1 MLTES
6 ITIRKA
12 TIDDVPTLLRFEQGV
27 VVTERPFDPT
37 LKPHPNSYYDI
48 PRMIEDPSVQLVVAE
63 CGGQLVGCGYARI
76 EASKHYLRHQSH
88 AYLGFMY
95 VEPEWRGKNVNQMI
109 IDNLEQWTVSKG
121 LTEMRLEVYVENLAA
136 IKAYEK
142 TGFSKLL
149 VQMRKGVGNER

>member
-6 ITIRKA
+6 VTIRKA
-12 TIDDVPTLLRFEQGV
+12 TLDDVPTLLRFEQGV
-27 VVTERPFDPT
+27 VKTERPFDPT

-48 PRMIEDPSVQLVVAE
+48 PRMIEDPLVQLVVAE
-63 CGGQLVGCGYARI
+63 YGGQLVGCGYARI
-76 EASKHYLRHQSH
+76 EASKHYLRHDKH

-95 VEPEWRGKNVNQMI
+95 VDPQWRGKNVNQMI
-109 IDNLEQWTVSKG
+109 IDYLKRWTMSRG

-142 TGFSKLL
+142 AGFGQLL
-149 VQMRKGVGNER
+149 VQMRMGVGNKQ